1 MPKNPAASSG
11 RYDAVAQKWIYWM
24 NELNKDHNEL
34 VGKKCAN
41 LGEMTNL
48 GMKVPPGFAI
58 SVDGFQ
64 RYMEE
69 TGLGESIKKLFEA
82 YGESLTKNVAKQME
96 VSRIAREMVKAT
108 PMPQSMADEVR
119 ANYEELCRQCGNPEV
134 PVAVRSSGAV
144 SMPGQME
151 TYLNV
156 QGADSVI
163 KHVVEVWEST
173 LGTRAIAFRLE
184 RGLPVDR
191 APIGVAVIKM
201 VRAKS
206 AGVILTVIPTTGDQE
221 HAIIEGNWG
230 LGESVVSG
238 DITPDNFIVHKETA
252 LIEKQ
257 IALKTRQV
265 IGNGKGTV
273 KVDVPEELREIPC
286 LNDEEII
293 ELVRVARDVEGHFG
307 CPQDMEWVVDSDMQF
322 PENVFWVQARPA
334 KFTPKAPDAD
344 VDYLVDKISQLF
356 SM

>member
-1 MPKNPAASSG
+1 MS
-11 RYDAVAQKWIYWM
+11 QKWIYWL
-24 NELNKDHNEL
+24 NELNKDHSEL

-64 RYMEE
+64 KYMEA
-69 TGLGESIKKLFEA
+69 TGLGEKLKELFDA
-82 YGESLTKNVAKQME
+82 YGESLRNNVAKQME
-96 VSRIAREMVKAT
+96 ISRIAREFVKAT
-108 PMPQSMADEVR
+108 PMPASMAEEIR
-119 ANYEELCRQCGNPEV
+119 KNYEELCRQCGQPDV
-134 PVAVRSSGAV
+134 AVAVRSSGAV

-156 QGADSVI
+156 HGADSVI

-206 AGVILTVIPTTGDQE
+206 AGVILTVIPTTGDLD

-238 DITPDNFIVHKETA
+238 DITPDNFIVHKESG

-257 IALKTRQV
+257 IAVKTKQV

-273 KVDVPEELREIPC
+273 KADVPRELQEAPC
-286 LNDEEII
+286 LEDEEII
-293 ELVRVARDVEGHFG
+293 ELVRVARNVEGHFG
-307 CPQDMEWVVDSDMQF
+307 CPQDMEWVVDSDMNF

-334 KFTPKAPDAD
+334 KYTPKAPDAD
-344 VDYLVDKISQLF
+344 VDYLIDKISQLF